1 MHLSLSSVTNKIKV
15 DNPLKFR
22 AKCTLNNGKM
32 FTMFTILYNLE
43 LSTLKPEEKKF
54 TVI

>member
-32 FTMFTILYNLE
+32 FTILYNLE
-43 LSTLKPEEKKF
+43 LSTLKPETKKF